1 LITSLYS
8 AILAMLYFYISLET
22 IKARGRE
29 KVSLGP
35 GGDNQILHLVSAHSN
50 FASYVPIFLLMLFLL
65 ELQQI
70 NKYLLH
76 GIAIVFLVG
85 RVLHFLTMRDK
96 ERTFKKRKLGMQMTL
111 WPLIVL
117 ACLNLFAFIR
127 ATVSV

>member
-1 LITSLYS
+1 
-8 AILAMLYFYISLET
+8 MLYFYISLET